1 MWDVCMRLFDVCMT
15 WSCTVVVAGA
25 IVIRMYTINID
36 KNNNNNN
43 CNQRRRPSSS
53 IVVHRGHH
61 FNWWK
66 LPFWRGVCV
75 HLTCVCVCVFKER
88 QQPTTMWLLDRIRPT
103 RYVTPPHNTYWM
115 LYECT
120 SARYSTLMLGLVFAY
135 IVRNRKLFDEHKI
148 AAQAFLSQLSDI
160 FVVILLSVVFYV
172 VQHTAFAGTIR
183 YHMHGMVWH
192 LSSPKNKHEEW
203 EREKYF
209 PASSS
214 SSRILPTELASLFWQ
229 T

>member
-1 MWDVCMRLFDVCMT
+1 MCVCDSSMYVWHGHVPSSSLAPSSFECIRLILIRTTTIIVIN
-15 WSCTVVVAGA
+15 VVVH
-25 IVIRMYTINID
+25 
-36 KNNNNNN
+36 
-43 CNQRRRPSSS
+43 RRPLSS
-53 IVVHRGHH
+53 IVVIISIGESYH
-61 FNWWK
+61 FGEE
-66 LPFWRGVCV
+66 FVYIWR
-75 HLTCVCVCVFKER
+75 VCVCVFKER

-103 RYVTPPHNTYWM
+103 RCVTPPHNTYWM